1 MKMLFCLLFSAV
13 LSGVLP
19 AAAAELP
26 EIVYV
31 SPGGSGSRTGA
42 DPENAC
48 ASIAAAWELAAPG
61 GTVFVAPGVYADQ
74 SLVITAGNG
83 GREGKV
89 KKLIGRTGADGYPR
103 FTANWKKQEPSDF

>member
-42 DPENAC
+42 DHENAC
-48 ASIAAAWELAAPG
+48 ASIAAASTRSMKL
-61 GTVFVAPGVYADQ
+61 
-74 SLVITAGNG
+74 LV
-83 GREGKV
+83 
-89 KKLIGRTGADGYPR
+89 
-103 FTANWKKQEPSDF
+103 S